1 MNLDALQL
9 TMDPLWPALG
19 LILSALLVMTVDIFN
34 RGNRNATLRALM
46 PWVALV
52 GVLVTAGVTWSLI
65 GKPVVTFQDAAILD
79 RFAIGLDF
87 VVLAALALGIL
98 LSVNYIPQI
107 NKQVGEYY
115 ALLLLVGSGMMLMGA
130 AIDLIVL
137 FLALEIF
144 SLGLYILSGLN
155 RHDKFSSEAAMK
167 YFLLGAFA
175 SAFLVYGSA
184 LIYGATGSTQFEA
197 IATVVSGGQA
207 DSVLL
212 YAGIALLLVGLGF
225 KVSLVPF
232 HAWTPDVYQGAPTP
246 VTAFMSVGTKAAAF
260 AAFYR
265 VFLTAL
271 PSEQAVWG
279 NALAVLAVLTMTLGN
294 LVALRQSSLKRLLA
308 YSGIAHAGYILVG
321 LAAGTPAGAEGAL
334 FYLISYAFMNI
345 GVFAVIILLEKAG
358 ESDALDKRAHGLA
371 GRRPWLAAALAI
383 FLFSLAG
390 MPPFAG
396 FFGKFYVFAAA
407 VEGGMSWLAAIA
419 MLNSAIGAFYYLS
432 LIVSMYFRPAG
443 EESAAPAPVS
453 LPLRAGLVVAVVFT
467 LLFGLMPGLWISLL
481 NGAAGAVQVAVK

>member
-1 MNLDALQL
+1 
-9 TMDPLWPALG
+9 
-19 LILSALLVMTVDIFN
+19 
-34 RGNRNATLRALM
+34 
-46 PWVALV
+46 
-52 GVLVTAGVTWSLI
+52 
-65 GKPVVTFQDAAILD
+65 
-79 RFAIGLDF
+79 
-87 VVLAALALGIL
+87 
-98 LSVNYIPQI
+98 
-107 NKQVGEYY
+107 
-115 ALLLLVGSGMMLMGA
+115 
-130 AIDLIVL
+130 
-137 FLALEIF
+137 
-144 SLGLYILSGLN
+144 
-155 RHDKFSSEAAMK
+155 
-167 YFLLGAFA
+167 
-175 SAFLVYGSA
+175 
-184 LIYGATGSTQFEA
+184 
-197 IATVVSGGQA
+197 
-207 DSVLL
+207 VLL

-453 LPLRAGLVVAVVFT
+453 LPLR
-467 LLFGLMPGLWISLL
+467 PGWWWRWSSRCSS
-481 NGAAGAVQVAVK
+481 G

>member
-1 MNLDALQL
+1 
-9 TMDPLWPALG
+9 
-19 LILSALLVMTVDIFN
+19 
-34 RGNRNATLRALM
+34 
-46 PWVALV
+46 
-52 GVLVTAGVTWSLI
+52 
-65 GKPVVTFQDAAILD
+65 
-79 RFAIGLDF
+79 
-87 VVLAALALGIL
+87 
-98 LSVNYIPQI
+98 
-107 NKQVGEYY
+107 
-115 ALLLLVGSGMMLMGA
+115 
-130 AIDLIVL
+130 
-137 FLALEIF
+137 
-144 SLGLYILSGLN
+144 
-155 RHDKFSSEAAMK
+155 MK

-279 NALAVLAVLTMTLGN
+279 NALAVLAVLTMTLGT

>member
-246 VTAFMSVGTKAAAF
+246 VT
-260 AAFYR
+260 